1 MAIWRVFM
9 TLKGYRHVVSPCMHD
24 GLSHKVY

>member
-9 TLKGYRHVVSPCMHD
+9 TLKGYRHVVSPCGHK
-24 GLSHKVY
+24 LLRRKVY